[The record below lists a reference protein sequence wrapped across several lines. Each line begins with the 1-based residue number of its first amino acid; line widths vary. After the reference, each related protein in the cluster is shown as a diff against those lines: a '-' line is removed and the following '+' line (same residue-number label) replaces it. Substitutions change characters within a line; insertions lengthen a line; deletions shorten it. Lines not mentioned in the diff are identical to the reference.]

1 MTLLELSK
9 LDGQGMIYNLDRLL
23 KEGELYLLEIILDEF
38 HFSTLWNGGIFIFIG
53 FILIIYF
60 LLLPQEKKHPIWKQT
75 IFVIGML
82 AVFAAL
88 GSPINVIARIKF
100 STHIIQLVLLLL
112 IAPPLLIL
120 GFKNEITQRAK
131 EIKLLHSILKIL
143 TKPVIG
149 LILFFAIFYVY
160 HIPAIFNFARLDLYI
175 NYFFMFALLF
185 APILL
190 WLPIISAINL
200 TSKQKAVYIVLNIV
214 LLLPASL
221 ILFFHENSLYLVY
234 SDVDLFLQSLEA
246 CIPNL
251 DGIPP
256 EIAESLL
263 PFNPVQEQVLGGI
276 FLLVSQCIIFLFAV
290 FIAPKYS
297 KQD

>member
-1 MTLLELSK
+1 M
-9 LDGQGMIYNLDRLL
+9 
-23 KEGELYLLEIILDEF
+23 LEIILDEF

-60 LLLPQEKKHPIWKQT
+60 LLLPQEKKHPIWKQ
-75 IFVIGML
+75 ILFVIGML

-112 IAPPLLIL
+112 VAPPLLIL
-120 GFKNEITQRAK
+120 GFKNEIVERAR
-131 EIKLLHSILKIL
+131 EINILNRFLNIL
-143 TKPVIG
+143 TQPI
-149 LILFFAIFYVY
+149 LSFILFFAIFYIY

-175 NYFFMFALLF
+175 NYFFMFALLI
-185 APILL
+185 AAILL
-190 WLPIISAINL
+190 WLPIIYANKLQAKQSVLYIAL
-200 TSKQKAVYIVLNIV
+200 TI
-214 LLLPASL
+214 LLLIPSSL
-221 ILFFHENSLYLVY
+221 VLFFYDSSLYLVY

-256 EIAESLL
+256 EIAASLL
-263 PFNPVQEQVLGGI
+263 PFDPVQEQVHGGI
-276 FLLVSQCIIFLFAV
+276 LLFISQSIIFFASAL
-290 FIAPKYS
+290 IGLRHRK
-297 KQD
+297 